1 VGAIALYL
9 GEAFDYYLTGPITS
23 AMDFLFS
30 SFNSILVEFEKVSS
44 FAGPFSIDV
53 ASFLMGI
60 LLLFLILGTYAVIKG
75 ISSLIGG
82 L

>member
-1 VGAIALYL
+1 
-9 GEAFDYYLTGPITS
+9 
-23 AMDFLFS
+23 MDFLFT
-30 SFNSILVEFEKVSS
+30 SFNTVLSVFEHVSQ